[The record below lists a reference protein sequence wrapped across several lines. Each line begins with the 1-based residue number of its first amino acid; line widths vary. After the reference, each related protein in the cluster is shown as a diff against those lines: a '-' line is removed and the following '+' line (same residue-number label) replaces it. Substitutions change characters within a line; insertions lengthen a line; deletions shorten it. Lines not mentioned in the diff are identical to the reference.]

1 MSGMTKPTF
10 SHATIGS
17 PRLKMDNPENRF
29 DICGKRRAILDGR
42 CHMLVVGGPGSGKT
56 TIALLKARRAVL
68 ERLRPEQSV
77 LFLSF
82 SNAAIRRIIES
93 GGSILTNEIE
103 LQVEIK
109 TYHSFAWEILRSH
122 GYLLSSQRK
131 LTVIGAH
138 DAAVLRAGLEDADW
152 NQEEDRLFI
161 EDGRV
166 TYDQFAPRA
175 ADLLERSGV
184 VRKCFSDAHPLIL
197 VDEFQDTDEEQ
208 WRLIRTLSDD
218 SEIIALGDAE
228 QRIYAWR
235 KGVSATRLQDFA
247 ATFGAATFDF
257 QDENNRSPATGISGY
272 ARSLLSP
279 ESRVGLPD
287 DIAFKRVHSWRFEV
301 GLRFAL
307 YETRK
312 KTVSRTGRRDV
323 SLAVAA
329 RSRTM
334 VRKISDLF
342 GRDLTIRDKKYPPV
356 RHEVMFDQNQI
367 VLAARVVAFLMASPV
382 FPLHERLAD
391 ALERIGAV
399 LRSSGGNTA
408 VQKSNRLLGWA
419 DKCRNDKVPNTK
431 CVRALKAVFEA
442 VGAVDFV
449 GSPTEDW
456 LAVRRTLERS
466 DADELKHTG
475 DHSRYFRL
483 LRRGSAIEERVAE
496 LWRQKGNYEGAEA
509 ALDEAIL
516 QDQIIDN
523 HREASPI
530 SVMTMHQ
537 LKGREYDSVL
547 LVEDQHRSFRG
558 KDNQPPYMETRRL
571 LQVSLTR
578 ARHFAYIL
586 SGTKNAT
593 LDVILADRH

>member
-1 MSGMTKPTF
+1 
-10 SHATIGS
+10 
-17 PRLKMDNPENRF
+17 MDNPEDRF
-29 DICGKRRAILDGR
+29 GICGKRRAILDGSG
-42 CHMLVVGGPGSGKT
+42 HMLVLGGPGSGKT
-56 TIALLKARRAVL
+56 TIALLKARHAVL

-82 SNAAIRRIIES
+82 SNAAIRRILES
-93 GGSILTNEIE
+93 GASILTNEIGR
-103 LQVEIK
+103 QVEIK
-109 TYHSFAWEILRSH
+109 TYHSFAWDILRSH

-152 NQEEDRLFI
+152 SAEEERLFV

-175 ADLLERSGV
+175 ADLLEQSVV
-184 VRKCFSDAHPLIL
+184 VRKCFSHAHPLIL

-247 ATFGAATFDF
+247 ARMDATTFDF
-257 QDENNRSPATGISGY
+257 QDENNRSPATGIAGY

-279 ESRVGLPD
+279 DAHVELPE
-287 DIAFKRVHSWRFEV
+287 DIIFKRCQSWQFAV
-301 GLRFAL
+301 GLRFAV
-307 YETRK
+307 YGTWKET
-312 KTVSRTGRRDV
+312 VRRSERDDW

-329 RSRTM
+329 RSRKM
-334 VRKISDLF
+334 VRQVSDLL
-342 GRDLTIRDKKYPPV
+342 GEELTVRGKTYRPV
-356 RHEVMFDQNQI
+356 QHDVMFDQNQI
-367 VLAARVVAFLMASPV
+367 ALAARVVAFVMGSPAV
-382 FPLHERLAD
+382 PHNERLAG
-391 ALERIGAV
+391 ALERVGAV
-399 LRSSGGNTA
+399 LLSSDVKTA
-408 VQKSNRLLGWA
+408 IKTSNRLSRWA
-419 DKCRNDKVPNTK
+419 DRCRNDKVPNTK
-431 CVRALKAVFEA
+431 CVRALTTTFEA
-442 VGAVDFV
+442 VDAVGFV

-456 LAVRRTLERS
+456 RAVRGALERS
-466 DADELKHTG
+466 DADELKRTG
-475 DHSRYFRL
+475 EHARYLRL
-483 LRRGSAIEERVAE
+483 LRRGSAIEERLAE
-496 LWRQKGNYEGAEA
+496 LWRHRGNYEGAEA

-516 QDQIIDN
+516 QDQLIDN
-523 HREASPI
+523 HREASRI

-547 LVEDQHRSFRG
+547 LVEDQRRSFRG
-558 KDNQPPYMETRRL
+558 KDSHPPYMETRRL

-586 SGTKNAT
+586 SGTRNAT
-593 LDVILADRH
+593 LDVILAD

>member
-1 MSGMTKPTF
+1 
-10 SHATIGS
+10 
-17 PRLKMDNPENRF
+17 MDNPEERF
-29 DICGKRRAILDGR
+29 ELCDKRRAILDGSG
-42 CHMLVVGGPGSGKT
+42 HMLVVGGPGSGKT

-68 ERLRPEQSV
+68 ERLQPEQSV

-82 SNAAIRRIIES
+82 SNAAIRRILES
-93 GGSILTNEIE
+93 GGSILTNEVGR
-103 LQVEIK
+103 QVEIK
-109 TYHSFAWEILRSH
+109 TYHSFAWDILRSH

-138 DAAVLRAGLEDADW
+138 DAAVIRAGLEDADW
-152 NQEEDRLFI
+152 SQEEERLFV

-184 VRKCFSDAHPLIL
+184 VRKCFSYAHPLIL

-208 WRLIRTLSDD
+208 WRLIRALSDD
-218 SEIIALGDAE
+218 SEIIALGDTE

-257 QDENNRSPATGISGY
+257 QDENNRSPAAGIAGY
-272 ARSLLSP
+272 ARSLLTPGVRADMS
-279 ESRVGLPD
+279 D
-287 DIAFKRVHSWRFEV
+287 DIELKRCPSWQFAV

-307 YETRK
+307 IRTWKETFK
-312 KTVSRTGRRDV
+312 RTENRDL

-329 RSRTM
+329 RSRRM
-334 VRKISDLF
+334 VRKISDSL
-342 GRDLTIRDKKYPPV
+342 GKELLIGSKKHRPV
-356 RHEVMFDQNQI
+356 RHDVMFDQNQI
-367 VLAARVVAFLMASPV
+367 ALAARVVAFVMASPAA
-382 FPLHERLAD
+382 PQNERLAG
-391 ALERIGAV
+391 ALERIGV
-399 LRSSGGNTA
+399 VFRTSERKTA
-408 VQKSNRLLGWA
+408 IQTSNRLLGWA
-419 DKCRNDKVPNTK
+419 ERCRNDDVPNTK
-431 CVRALKAVFEA
+431 CVRALTTAFEA
-442 VGAVDFV
+442 DGAVGFV

-456 LAVRRTLERS
+456 RAVRRALEHN
-466 DADELKHTG
+466 DADETKRTA
-475 DHSRYFRL
+475 DHARFLRL
-483 LRRGSAIEERVAE
+483 LRRGSAIEERLAE

-523 HREASPI
+523 HRETSHI
-530 SVMTMHQ
+530 GVMTMHQ

-547 LVEDQHRSFRG
+547 LVEDQHLSFRG
-558 KDNQPPYMETRRL
+558 RESNPPYMETRRL

-578 ARHFAYIL
+578 ARHFACIL
-586 SGTKNAT
+586 SGTKGAT
-593 LDVILADRH
+593 LDVILAD